1 MELRIV
7 AQQTGATMLE
17 IKRILRTFNS
27 EMLHKIIKI
36 AELDDKEKQ
45 LIREFFILK
54 NSRDNICEKM
64 SISRSTFTNIK
75 NQALL
80 KIKLTLTVLLD
91 QKIKQMA

>member
-1 MELRIV
+1 
-7 AQQTGATMLE
+7 MLE
-17 IKRILRTFNS
+17 IKRLLRTFNS

-36 AELDDKEKQ
+36 AELNENEKQ

-54 NSRDNICEKM
+54 NTRDNICEKM
-64 SISRSTFTNIK
+64 SISRTTFSNIK

-91 QKIKQMA
+91 EKLRQKV

>member
-1 MELRIV
+1 M
-7 AQQTGATMLE
+7 M
-17 IKRILRTFNS
+17 NS

-36 AELDDKEKQ
+36 AELDEKEKQ
-45 LIREFFILK
+45 LVREFFILK

>member
-1 MELRIV
+1 MI
-7 AQQTGATMLE
+7 E
-17 IKRILRTFNS
+17 IKRLLRMMNS

-36 AELDDKEKQ
+36 AELDEKEKQ

-91 QKIKQMA
+91 QKIKQMV

>member
-1 MELRIV
+1 M
-7 AQQTGATMLE
+7 GATMLE
-17 IKRILRTFNS
+17 IKRILRMMNS

-36 AELDDKEKQ
+36 AELDDKERQ

-91 QKIKQMA
+91 QKIKQMT

>member
-1 MELRIV
+1 L
-7 AQQTGATMLE
+7 QQIGATMLE
-17 IKRILRTFNS
+17 IKRILRMMNS

-36 AELDDKEKQ
+36 AELDEKERQ

-54 NSRDNICEKM
+54 NTRDNICEKM

-80 KIKLTLTVLLD
+80 KIKLTLTILLD
-91 QKIKQMA
+91 EKIKQMT

>member
-1 MELRIV
+1 M
-7 AQQTGATMLE
+7 
-17 IKRILRTFNS
+17 NS

-36 AELDDKEKQ
+36 AELDEKEKQ

>member
-1 MELRIV
+1 M
-7 AQQTGATMLE
+7 GATMLE
-17 IKRILRTFNS
+17 IKRLLRMMNS

-36 AELDDKEKQ
+36 AELNENEKQ

>member
-1 MELRIV
+1 M
-7 AQQTGATMLE
+7 M
-17 IKRILRTFNS
+17 NS

-36 AELDDKEKQ
+36 AELNENEKQ

-54 NSRDNICEKM
+54 NTRDNICEKM
-64 SISRSTFTNIK
+64 SISRTTFSNIK

-91 QKIKQMA
+91 EKLRQKV

>member
-1 MELRIV
+1 MI
-7 AQQTGATMLE
+7 E
-17 IKRILRTFNS
+17 IKRLLKMMNS

-36 AELDDKEKQ
+36 AELDDKERQ

-80 KIKLTLTVLLD
+80 KIKLTLTILLD
-91 QKIKQMA
+91 QKIKQMT

>member
-1 MELRIV
+1 
-7 AQQTGATMLE
+7 MLE
-17 IKRILRTFNS
+17 IKRLLRMMNS

-36 AELDDKEKQ
+36 AELNENEKQ

-54 NSRDNICEKM
+54 NTRDNICEKM
-64 SISRSTFTNIK
+64 SISRTTFSNIK

-91 QKIKQMA
+91 EKLRQKV

>member
-1 MELRIV
+1 
-7 AQQTGATMLE
+7 MLE
-17 IKRILRTFNS
+17 IKRILRMMNS

>member
-1 MELRIV
+1 M
-7 AQQTGATMLE
+7 M
-17 IKRILRTFNS
+17 NS

-36 AELDDKEKQ
+36 AELDEKERQ

-54 NSRDNICEKM
+54 NTRDNICEKM

>member
-1 MELRIV
+1 
-7 AQQTGATMLE
+7 MLE
-17 IKRILRTFNS
+17 IKRILRMMNS

-36 AELDDKEKQ
+36 AELDDKERQ

-91 QKIKQMA
+91 QKIKQMT

>member
-1 MELRIV
+1 M
-7 AQQTGATMLE
+7 M
-17 IKRILRTFNS
+17 NS

-36 AELDDKEKQ
+36 AELNENEKQ

-91 QKIKQMA
+91 EKIKQMA

>member
-1 MELRIV
+1 M
-7 AQQTGATMLE
+7 M
-17 IKRILRTFNS
+17 NS

-36 AELDDKEKQ
+36 AELDDKERQ

-54 NSRDNICEKM
+54 NSRDYICEKM

-80 KIKLTLTVLLD
+80 KIKLTLTILFD
-91 QKIKQMA
+91 EKIKQMA

>member
-1 MELRIV
+1 
-7 AQQTGATMLE
+7 MLE

-36 AELDDKEKQ
+36 AELDDKERQ

>member
-1 MELRIV
+1 
-7 AQQTGATMLE
+7 MLE
-17 IKRILRTFNS
+17 IKRILRMMNS

-36 AELDDKEKQ
+36 AELDEKERQ

-80 KIKLTLTVLLD
+80 KIKLTLTILFD
-91 QKIKQMA
+91 EKIKQMT

>member
-1 MELRIV
+1 
-7 AQQTGATMLE
+7 MLE

-36 AELDDKEKQ
+36 SELNENEST
-45 LIREFFILK
+45 LIKEFFIRK
-54 NSRDNICEKM
+54 NSRDNVCEKM

-80 KIKLTLTVLLD
+80 KIKLTLTVLLNE
-91 QKIKQMA
+91 KIKQMT

>member
-1 MELRIV
+1 
-7 AQQTGATMLE
+7 MLE
-17 IKRILRTFNS
+17 IKRILRMMNS

-54 NSRDNICEKM
+54 NTRDNICEKM

>member
-1 MELRIV
+1 
-7 AQQTGATMLE
+7 MLE

-36 AELDDKEKQ
+36 AELDEKERQ

-91 QKIKQMA
+91 QKIKQMT

>member
-1 MELRIV
+1 M
-7 AQQTGATMLE
+7 M
-17 IKRILRTFNS
+17 NS

-36 AELDDKEKQ
+36 AELDEKERQ

>member
-1 MELRIV
+1 
-7 AQQTGATMLE
+7 MLE
-17 IKRILRTFNS
+17 IKRILRTFNT

-36 AELDDKEKQ
+36 AELDEKEKQ